1 MEAVM
6 CFSLWNHAA
15 FDQIHILDFA
25 LKSGWPVGFR
35 MISPFSLRSQAM
47 KSHPGPTLLTR
58 RACCVASMPRTQ
70 VGVISM
76 ARKSPLAVQCC
87 TFKWENQWENQ

>member
-35 MISPFSLRSQAM
+35 MISPFSAAVAG
-47 KSHPGPTLLTR
+47 HE
-58 RACCVASMPRTQ
+58 VASRAN
-70 VGVISM
+70 V
-76 ARKSPLAVQCC
+76 ADAKSLLCGFYASDSGRSHFDGQEVTIGC
-87 TFKWENQWENQ
+87 TMLYI